1 MNNERNLAKEI
12 TEGFEAL
19 KSIRNNEP
27 VAWITKKG
35 TKEMTDYDPNDAID
49 FIFKTAP
56 AYAKAKGEL
65 AQLEAFK
72 SSLKAIKMAQT
83 DEQSLGA
90 QEREAYRSQEYQ
102 DLCKAIGLATE
113 QAEAFKWQLTAAQL
127 RVEIW
132 RTDQANN
139 RNIERLTK

>member
-1 MNNERNLAKEI
+1 M
-12 TEGFEAL
+12 TEY
-19 KSIRNNEP
+19 N
-27 VAWITKKG
+27 
-35 TKEMTDYDPNDAID
+35 PNDAID

-102 DLCKAIGLATE
+102 DLCKAIGVATE
-113 QAEAFKWQLTAAQL
+113 QAEALRWQLEAAKMRFEL
-127 RVEIW
+127 Y
-132 RTDQANN
+132 RTQEASN
-139 RNIERLTK
+139 RHIERLTK

>member
-1 MNNERNLAKEI
+1 MK
-12 TEGFEAL
+12 
-19 KSIRNNEP
+19 
-27 VAWITKKG
+27 
-35 TKEMTDYDPNDAID
+35 DYDPNDAVE

-56 AYAKAKGEL
+56 AYAKAKGQLAEL
-65 AQLEAFK
+65 ETFK
-72 SSLKAIKMAQT
+72 SSLKAIQMAKT

-113 QAEAFKWQLTAAQL
+113 STEAYRWQLEAAKM
-127 RVEIW
+127 RFEAW
-132 RTDQANN
+132 RTEQANN

>member
-1 MNNERNLAKEI
+1 MK
-12 TEGFEAL
+12 
-19 KSIRNNEP
+19 
-27 VAWITKKG
+27 
-35 TKEMTDYDPNDAID
+35 DYDPNDAID

-113 QAEAFKWQLTAAQL
+113 QAEAFRWQLEAAKM
-127 RVEIW
+127 RFEAW
-132 RTDQANN
+132 RSMEASN
-139 RNIERLTK
+139 RQIDKMVK